1 MEGGEGLEPCASL
14 GSWCILGQT
23 HATQHVAVTGEQA
36 KFCIY
41 LMAQLAGFHLHSFV
55 PKTMMV
61 VPNDENIWKG
71 RTALVVVFVSAAVAA
86 HLLRPQEVA
95 EQSSRW

>member
-1 MEGGEGLEPCASL
+1 M
-14 GSWCILGQT
+14 
-23 HATQHVAVTGEQA
+23 
-36 KFCIY
+36 
-41 LMAQLAGFHLHSFV
+41 HSFV

-61 VPNDENIWKG
+61 VPSDENIWKG

-86 HLLRPQEVA
+86 HLLGPQEVA